1 MRRML
6 NKKLGT
12 SLAPVC
18 VLAATA
24 FLSACSSSDDK
35 DVSGGASG
43 DMGVVT
49 IADKELAGVAQKG
62 PFVKGS
68 NVVLK
73 ETAADGSLELTGREY
88 NTTIT
93 GDKGEFTITDIDL
106 ECQYVLLSAEGYY
119 TREIVEE
126 FRGFL
131 TDEEYE
137 EMKSSRCPMRL
148 DAVTDLAKRKS
159 ANINVLTHFEYKRVL
174 NLVKSGKS
182 FAEAKRQALTE
193 VFAAFGVDI
202 DAPLAEG
209 LNIFNTTEGD
219 RTLYYI
225 SVFIDDERWWGKFDC
240 SGLQEFIDGI
250 ADDFADDGALSDD
263 AMQYL
268 ASVAYGYIRENVEAE
283 SYDEKSMK
291 EKEKADPGS
300 YDFLVNKKK
309 EYEFGK
315 ALFLNYMGVEQ
326 CTEDLKDE
334 SRKFEKPIAWHDDN
348 GRMVILDSG
357 FLLCDG
363 TSWKISENEKEL
375 KKGERK

>member
-1 MRRML
+1 MRRMM
-6 NKKLGT
+6 NKNLGT
-12 SLAPVC
+12 SLAPAC
-18 VLAATA
+18 VLAVAA
-24 FLSACSSSDDK
+24 FLSACFSSDDK

-68 NVVLK
+68 NVILK
-73 ETAADGSLELTGREY
+73 ETAADGSLEPTGREY
-88 NTTIT
+88 TTTIT
-93 GDKGEFTITDIDL
+93 GDKGEFTIADVDL
-106 ECQYVLLSAEGYY
+106 ECQYVLLSAEGHYA
-119 TREIVEE
+119 REIVEE
-126 FRGFL
+126 FRRFL

-148 DAVTDLAKRKS
+148 DAVTDLEKRKS

-182 FAEAKRQALTE
+182 FADAKKQALAE
-193 VFAAFGVDI
+193 VFAAFGVNI
-202 DAPLAEG
+202 EVPLAED
-209 LNIFNTTEGD
+209 LDIFNMAEGD

-225 SVFIDDERWWGKFDC
+225 SVFIDDDRWWDVFDC

-250 ADDFADDGALSDD
+250 ADDFADDGVLSDD
-263 AMQYL
+263 VMQYL
-268 ASVAYGYIRENVEAE
+268 ASVAYGYIRENFEAE

-300 YDFLVNKKK
+300 YDLLVNKKR

-326 CTEDLKDE
+326 CTEDLEGE
-334 SRKFEKPIAWHDDN
+334 SRKFEKSIAWYDGD

-357 FLLCDG
+357 YLLCDG
-363 TSWKISENEKEL
+363 ASWEISENEKEL
-375 KKGERK
+375 KKGE